1 MNGLRVLWYLYT
13 MEYHSA
19 MKKNVFE
26 LVLMRWTK
34 LELAIQS
41 EVSQNGKHQYS
52 ILTYIYGI

>member
-1 MNGLRVLWYLYT
+1 
-13 MEYHSA
+13 